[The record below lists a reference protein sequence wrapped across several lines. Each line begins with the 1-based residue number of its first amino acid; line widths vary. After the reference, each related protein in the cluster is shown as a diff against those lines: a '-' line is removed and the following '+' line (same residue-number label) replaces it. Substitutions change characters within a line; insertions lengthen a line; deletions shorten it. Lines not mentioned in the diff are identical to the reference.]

1 MTTTTKRRRFVFP
14 DDGSAART
22 PAELKLEDVFTRF
35 EPELLGTLQHLLG
48 NPDDARDALQ
58 DGFVRCWKKR
68 DALDEIENLRAWVF
82 RVAYNVGLDAL
93 KSGWRRRR
101 KAVAVEEIEPAARDG
116 EPEERALE
124 RERLAALRDAIG
136 RLDGKEKDVFLLRQ
150 NGALTYEQIA
160 QATGL
165 PLGTVKTAMRRAL
178 AKLRTADEIS
188 VLRAEERSVENVQ
201 DASAP
206 ENVQNASE
214 SEGETKDKDRENA
227 AVNGGGANAENGND
241 AAETER

>member
-1 MTTTTKRRRFVFP
+1 
-14 DDGSAART
+14 
-22 PAELKLEDVFTRF
+22 
-35 EPELLGTLQHLLG
+35 
-48 NPDDARDALQ
+48 
-58 DGFVRCWKKR
+58 
-68 DALDEIENLRAWVF
+68 
-82 RVAYNVGLDAL
+82 
-93 KSGWRRRR
+93 
-101 KAVAVEEIEPAARDG
+101 
-116 EPEERALE
+116 
-124 RERLAALRDAIG
+124 
-136 RLDGKEKDVFLLRQ
+136 
-150 NGALTYEQIA
+150 
-160 QATGL
+160 
-165 PLGTVKTAMRRAL
+165 L